1 MVKVNSNYAQAGYGV
16 VLEGADEALKAIK
29 ALAPDLD
36 KDLKEKLGGV
46 GKRIASDAKTR
57 VPSQSPLSGWE
68 YVAKDPAG
76 WAAKRNKRPS
86 RGGKGWPAYDA
97 GKIRT
102 GIKSSTSAGKPK
114 GAKFGALV
122 YVSNKDAAGAIF
134 ELAGRKSKGAPGTAG
149 ANFIKVLEDFDR
161 ASRVIWDAYDDMGR
175 NKVQAEVIKAVED
188 AERELERR
196 FGEGGYTEV
205 TR

>member
-57 VPSQSPLSGWE
+57 VPSKSPLSGWE
-68 YVAKDPAG
+68 RTPVDPAG

-86 RGGKGWPAYDA
+86 RGGQGWPAYEP
-97 GKIRT
+97 GKIRS
-102 GIKSSTSAGKPK
+102 GIRSGTGKPK

-122 YVSNKDAAGAIF
+122 YVTNKDAAGAIF

-149 ANFIKVLEDFDR
+149 ANFIKVLEDVDR

-175 NKVQAEVIKAVED
+175 NKAQAEVIKAVED
-188 AERELERR
+188 AERELQRR
-196 FGEGGYTEV
+196 FGDGGYSEV
-205 TR
+205 AR